1 MDKLERKIKR
11 WKFLNEIYNRGVESV
26 GAQIERNANDIM
38 LMRIELELKKRK
50 ELRDS
55 KINSVL
61 SDKI

>member
-26 GAQIERNANDIM
+26 GSQIERNANDIM